1 MSSRKKVVAL
11 SAAERAELCLVGRSG
26 LAPARRVLRA
36 KILLKADAHADNAAD
51 EEIAEALGVGI
62 ATVGRVRARF
72 IAEGHGALDRR
83 PQPARP
89 QKRRLDGKAEAQLTM
104 LACSQP
110 PDGRD
115 HWTLDLLADRM
126 VKLSYVSKVSGD
138 TVGRSLK
145 KTNSS
150 PG

>member
-1 MSSRKKVVAL
+1 MSVKKRVVAL
-11 SAAERAELCLVGRSG
+11 SAAERAELCLVARSG
-26 LAPARRVLRA
+26 LSPARRVMRA
-36 KILLKADAHADNAAD
+36 KILLKADVHAGNCTD
-51 EEIAEALGVGI
+51 EEIAEALSVGI
-62 ATVGRVRARF
+62 ATVVRVRARYT
-72 IAEGHGALDRR
+72 AEGPAALERR
-83 PQPARP
+83 PQPSRP

-104 LACSQP
+104 LACSRP
-110 PDGRD
+110 PEGRE

-126 VKLSYVSKVSGD
+126 VKLRYVSKVSGD